1 MIIYQIKTEDASF
14 FLKKVKKNIFMG
26 NSMVILEGEM
36 MKLWVEQKKRGLIR
50 LDFMQILEY

>member
-1 MIIYQIKTEDASF
+1 
-14 FLKKVKKNIFMG
+14 MG

-36 MKLWVEQKKRGLIR
+36 MEFWVEQEKRGLIR